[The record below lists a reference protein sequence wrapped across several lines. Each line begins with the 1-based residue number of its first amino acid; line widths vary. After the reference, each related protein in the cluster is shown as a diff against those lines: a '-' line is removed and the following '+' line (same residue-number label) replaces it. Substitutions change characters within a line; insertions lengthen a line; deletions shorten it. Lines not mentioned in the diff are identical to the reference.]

1 METETWTKPK
11 RFPAQQQQQQLKI
24 VVQEKRRKREGKYR
38 LVFLF
43 FFSLFVFV
51 LFGVDERERRG
62 GEPAG
67 RRTLL
72 EFHCCVCFVAA
83 TGHGRRGGSG
93 RGGGTVRAYCVD
105 VWREFSINEKRTAR
119 CGAAKAM
126 GAAVLVQHATQRK
139 LHTGLCVCQMVPRGM
154 CNGGR

>member
-1 METETWTKPK
+1 M
-11 RFPAQQQQQQLKI
+11 R
-24 VVQEKRRKREGKYR
+24 GR
-38 LVFLF
+38 L
-43 FFSLFVFV
+43 
-51 LFGVDERERRG
+51 G

-83 TGHGRRGGSG
+83 TGHGRREGSG
-93 RGGGTVRAYCVD
+93 GGEGTVRAYCVD

-119 CGAAKAM
+119 HDAAKAM

-139 LHTGLCVCQMVPRGM
+139 LHTGLCVCQMVPQGM
-154 CNGGR
+154 CKGGGRKKGLGSHSNCAFNCQRCALGVQKKLTHSSGDKELANWTAKVREREREREYVQ

>member
-62 GEPAG
+62 VNRLEGELCWNFTVVFALWLPQG
-67 RRTLL
+67 
-72 EFHCCVCFVAA
+72 
-83 TGHGRRGGSG
+83 TGERGK
-93 RGGGTVRAYCVD
+93 GGGTVRAYCVD

-126 GAAVLVQHATQRK
+126 RAAVLVQHATQRK

>member
-1 METETWTKPK
+1 MDKAEAISRAAAAAAAENCCAREKAK
-11 RFPAQQQQQQLKI
+11 KERKI
-24 VVQEKRRKREGKYR
+24 SIG
-38 LVFLF
+38 FSI

-51 LFGVDERERRG
+51 LFGVDEREGRG
-62 GEPAG
+62 VNRLEGELCWNFTVVFALWLPQGMAG
-67 RRTLL
+67 
-72 EFHCCVCFVAA
+72 E
-83 TGHGRRGGSG
+83 RGVEG
-93 RGGGTVRAYCVD
+93 GGGTVRAYCVD

-119 CGAAKAM
+119 HDAAKAM

>member
-1 METETWTKPK
+1 MDKAEAISRAAAAAAENCCAREKAK
-11 RFPAQQQQQQLKI
+11 KERKI
-24 VVQEKRRKREGKYR
+24 SIG
-38 LVFLF
+38 FSI

-62 GEPAG
+62 VNRLEGELCWNFTVVFALWLPQG
-67 RRTLL
+67 
-72 EFHCCVCFVAA
+72 
-83 TGHGRRGGSG
+83 TGEWGK
-93 RGGGTVRAYCVD
+93 GGGTVRAYCVD

-119 CGAAKAM
+119 HDAAKAM

>member
-51 LFGVDERERRG
+51 LFGVDEREVG

-83 TGHGRRGGSG
+83 TGNGRE
-93 RGGGTVRAYCVD
+93 GGGGVCVRIASTFGANF
-105 VWREFSINEKRTAR
+105 RLMKSAR
-119 CGAAKAM
+119 HNAARQKPW
-126 GAAVLVQHATQRK
+126 GQ
-139 LHTGLCVCQMVPRGM
+139 LC
-154 CNGGR
+154 